1 MKIKSILLSLSMAI
15 LLVACAPKDADIE
28 KEIAAKMTDMPGMQ
42 VSVKDG
48 VATISGVCKDA
59 SCKESCEKIAK
70 DVKGVKSVVNNCE
83 IASEP
88 VVVAPVEI
96 SSDGTLSSSANTV
109 VQSYSGVTAT
119 VLDGVIT
126 LKGDINRDQ
135 LAGLIQSM
143 QELHPKK
150 VENQLTIK

>member
-1 MKIKSILLSLSMAI
+1 MKIKSIVWSLSLAV

-28 KEIAAKMTDMPGMQ
+28 KEIAAKMTNMPGMQ
-42 VSVKDG
+42 VSVNNG

-59 SCKESCEKIAK
+59 SCKESCENIAK
-70 DVKGVKSVVNNCE
+70 GVKGVKSVVNNCE

-88 VVVAPVEI
+88 VAVVPVEI
-96 SSDGTLSSSANTV
+96 SSDAALTSSATNLV
-109 VQSYSGVTAT
+109 KSYAGVTAS

-126 LKGDINRDQ
+126 LKGDIKRDE
-135 LAGLIQSM
+135 LPGLIQSM